1 MLRFR
6 EIYEIWRRDNSLR
19 QALNDAHSML
29 DRTDRMFQES
39 RRSLRESD
47 AGEIGIE
54 IYEEDRRVNR
64 YQQEIRRKV
73 LRYLAIT
80 GGINVVPGLV
90 LTSIVIDIERIG
102 DYTKNIAELA
112 VAHPHRLTGG
122 RYEEDLKEIE
132 ASVGNIFGQIVSILR
147 SMNTHAARTSI
158 RDNLWIRK
166 RCDEINL
173 DLIRGKEAS
182 LSVGDAVAVALYVRY
197 LKRVTAHLLN
207 ILSSVVN
214 PVERIGYR
222 EEEEA

>member
-1 MLRFR
+1 
-6 EIYEIWRRDNSLR
+6 
-19 QALNDAHSML
+19 
-29 DRTDRMFQES
+29 MFQES
-39 RRSLRESD
+39 RKSLRESD
-47 AGEIGIE
+47 TGEIGIK
-54 IYEEDRRVNR
+54 IYEEDRMVNH
-64 YQQEIRRKV
+64 YQQEVRRKV

-102 DYTKNIAELA
+102 DYTKNIVELA
-112 VAHPHRLTGG
+112 VVHPDKLTGG
-122 RYEEDLKEIE
+122 RYEEDLKKIE
-132 ASVGNIFGQIVSILR
+132 SSVGGIFNQIVSILR
-147 SMNTHAARTSI
+147 SMNKEAARTLI

-173 DLIRGKEAS
+173 DLIRGKEALLS
-182 LSVGDAVAVALYVRY
+182 LGDAVALALYVRY
-197 LKRVTAHLLN
+197 LKRVAAHLLN